1 MTEEWQ
7 KLHVLNYE
15 MESSTLLTM
24 RAAFGLRGGC
34 IIGVVNNRSTDED
47 ISAEHLRLSE
57 DHAIETAIQAIKLLT
72 HATP

>member
-1 MTEEWQ
+1 MTEEWR

-24 RAAFGLRGGC
+24 CAAFGLRGGC
-34 IIGVVNNRSTDED
+34 ITGVVYNRSIDEN
-47 ISAEHLRLSE
+47 ISAEHLRLGE
-57 DHAIETAIQAIKLLT
+57 DHAIQTAIQAIKLLT